1 MDNIYPAFEN
11 CDDSG
16 LSRESAMDCLSVHAP
31 VHNRSNIT
39 LWILLLTLSFC
50 FTPVWVSAQFAP
62 TLSTS
67 FDNLEAGLPSGFSQ
81 SAFFAEGE
89 EGPASLVVNFDRG
102 SFSFAGYSPGQ
113 TIGGLV
119 VDLFVPSPILTVEG
133 LIIAEVQVISVG
145 PNSLNANAVVTEVTG
160 NVLPGLAFLGI
171 PDPTGATAFNITYT
185 DLPGDS
191 GAVMDVSD
199 AGSLPLSGA
208 LGFNVPLVWNTP
220 AILTHSPFGGD
231 LQVQTTLTSSSG
243 LQVIAQ
249 ETFSL
254 SGGIAPPQPVS
265 SLNCAVAG
273 ESVQLTWQ
281 NSSDYASLEISR
293 NGSSLATVVGD
304 ATGFVDTSPEPGLNE
319 YEVRGILLGLPSA
332 PASCSSEVSIPVN
345 LVSLPSMQAFPGE
358 SLQLPISASLEL
370 PTEGFSIPVSYD
382 PALFVLESADL
393 QGTDAVG
400 AEFFLVETDA
410 IAGLT
415 NVFLIFDSE
424 DVDHIPAG
432 ADRTLCRLLGSVLPT
447 VPSGSN
453 ITLSL
458 PATAGLPP
466 VSAVIVQNNG
476 AGYSPARTDGQ
487 IDVQGVPVNAF
498 QRADAN
504 SDGLVDLADAI
515 FILDFLFSGA
525 AEPTCQ
531 NAADAND
538 DDQLNVADAI
548 QVLDTLFGGGSPLP
562 APAGGDC
569 LPDPTPGNLGC
580 LQGACP

>member
-1 MDNIYPAFEN
+1 MNTIFPEFQHRNDSVCSKDVAEPARSLTDFF
-11 CDDSG
+11 
-16 LSRESAMDCLSVHAP
+16 R
-31 VHNRSNIT
+31 NRRNVVF
-39 LWILLLTLSFC
+39 WILILTLSFW
-50 FTPVWVSAQFAP
+50 FSPVWVSAQFAP

-81 SAFFAEGE
+81 AAFFAEGE

-243 LQVIAQ
+243 LQVIAE

-254 SGGIAPPQPVS
+254 SGGIAPPQPVN

-273 ESVQLTWQ
+273 ESVQLSWQ
-281 NSSDYASLEISR
+281 NSGDYASLEISR

-332 PASCSSEVSIPVN
+332 PAACSSEVSIPVN
-345 LVSLPSMQAFPGE
+345 LVSLPSLQAFPGE
-358 SLQLPISASLEL
+358 SLQMPISASLEL
-370 PTEGFSIPVSYD
+370 PTE
-382 PALFVLESADL
+382 
-393 QGTDAVG
+393 
-400 AEFFLVETDA
+400 
-410 IAGLT
+410 
-415 NVFLIFDSE
+415 
-424 DVDHIPAG
+424 
-432 ADRTLCRLLGSVLPT
+432 
-447 VPSGSN
+447 
-453 ITLSL
+453 
-458 PATAGLPP
+458 
-466 VSAVIVQNNG
+466 
-476 AGYSPARTDGQ
+476 
-487 IDVQGVPVNAF
+487 
-498 QRADAN
+498 
-504 SDGLVDLADAI
+504 
-515 FILDFLFSGA
+515 
-525 AEPTCQ
+525 
-531 NAADAND
+531 
-538 DDQLNVADAI
+538 
-548 QVLDTLFGGGSPLP
+548 
-562 APAGGDC
+562 
-569 LPDPTPGNLGC
+569 
-580 LQGACP
+580 